1 MATLRK
7 GLSGVCVHKAMP
19 RYTNKQRVLL
29 VGSRGI
35 NARQRHLLDDLGRLL
50 PHHKK
55 EPKVDEARVLNEIA
69 ELKSCNGVLFL
80 EARKRDLYAW
90 ISRQHGPSI
99 RFQVLN
105 IHTMDELR
113 LTGNCGAG
121 TRPLLAFDSSFDRKP
136 HLKIAKEAL
145 AVTFGTPRAHPK
157 SKPFYDHCLSFSILD
172 DEKIWVRHYQI
183 MSDQDELVE
192 IGPRFVLAVNKIL
205 AGPFSGST
213 LYHKPI
219 ELSGGNARKLQ
230 KTATYEDR
238 KLAQTLR
245 TEHKLANTLPPD
257 EVQATFKDQEE
268 IFAS

>member
-1 MATLRK
+1 
-7 GLSGVCVHKAMP
+7 MP

-55 EPKVDEARVLNEIA
+55 EPKVEEARVLNEIA
-69 ELKSCNGVLFL
+69 ELKSCNGILFL

-99 RFQVLN
+99 KFQVLN
-105 IHTMDELR
+105 VHTMDELR
-113 LTGNCGAG
+113 LTGNCAAG
-121 TRPLLAFDSSFDRKP
+121 TRPVLAFDEKFESEP
-136 HLKIAKEAL
+136 HLKIAKDAL
-145 AVTFGTPRAHPK
+145 AVTFGTPRGHPK

-172 DEKIWVRHYQI
+172 EEKIWVRHYQI
-183 MSDQDELVE
+183 AKGEELIE

-219 ELSGGNARKLQ
+219 ELSVANARKLQ
-230 KTATYEDR
+230 KTASYQDR
-238 KLAQTLR
+238 KLAETLR
-245 TEHKLANTLPPD
+245 SEHKLANTLPPD
-257 EVQATFKDQEE
+257 QLQSTFKDQDEL
-268 IFAS
+268 F